1 MIRFVVCIIQEQI
14 IKLNNRLQNGY
25 FLLYYAIMRTE
36 VIEETKNMD
45 FSVKGEEYVYHYIE
59 YRLFKPPKEVRIT
72 KYNGGRYNGDIQKV
86 EVIHKGERFSRH
98 VKPKIPF
105 KKQLI
110 KIPFK
115 PEDFVQ
121 LYSGNVETI
130 NIDHDDAVLE
140 KNGVSKDTIQELYY
154 MKIADHYKEINE
166 YYAELNKTLAQ
177 EREERERREMEEG
190 PAEAYH
196 ENRDEESVWR
206 IINDAWREVPAAEE
220 TDEENEE
227 DEELEDEDEE
237 HDEESEDD
245 DDFFDRLDDDD

>member
-1 MIRFVVCIIQEQI
+1 
-14 IKLNNRLQNGY
+14 
-25 FLLYYAIMRTE
+25 
-36 VIEETKNMD
+36 MD

-72 KYNGGRYNGDIQKV
+72 KYNGGRYHGDIQKV

-115 PEDFVQ
+115 PEDFIE
-121 LYSGNVETI
+121 LYRGNVETV

-140 KNGVSKDTIQELYY
+140 KNGVSKDTIEQLYY

-166 YYAELNKTLAQ
+166 YYAELNKTIAQ
-177 EREERERREMEEG
+177 EREEREHREMEDG
-190 PAEAYH
+190 PVEAYH
-196 ENRDEESVWR
+196 EELDTNHEWDNADAAVDA
-206 IINDAWREVPAAEE
+206 IIREIE
-220 TDEENEE
+220 EE
-227 DEELEDEDEE
+227 DEDFEEDEDHDVETEE
-237 HDEESEDD
+237 DE
-245 DDFFDRLDDDD
+245 FFADLDDDD

>member
-1 MIRFVVCIIQEQI
+1 
-14 IKLNNRLQNGY
+14 
-25 FLLYYAIMRTE
+25 MRTE

>member
-1 MIRFVVCIIQEQI
+1 
-14 IKLNNRLQNGY
+14 
-25 FLLYYAIMRTE
+25 MRTE

-45 FSVKGEEYVYHYIE
+45 FSVSGEEYVYHYIE

-72 KYNGGRYNGDIQKV
+72 KYKGGKYSGDIQKV

-105 KKQLI
+105 RKQLI

-140 KNGVSKDTIQELYY
+140 KNGVSKDTIEELYY

-166 YYAELNKTLAQ
+166 YYAELNKSRAQ
-177 EREERERREMEEG
+177 ERAERERREIEDG
-190 PAEAYH
+190 PAEVYH
-196 ENRDEESVWR
+196 EELDVNHEWDNADAAVDT
-206 IINDAWREVPAAEE
+206 IIREIE
-220 TDEENEE
+220 EE
-227 DEELEDEDEE
+227 DEDPIEEDEGFE
-237 HDEESEDD
+237 EESEEEDD
-245 DDFFDRLDDDD
+245 DDFFADLDDDD

>member
-1 MIRFVVCIIQEQI
+1 MTQFVVCIIQEQI

-25 FLLYYAIMRTE
+25 FLLYYVIMRTE

-45 FSVKGEEYVYHYIE
+45 SSVSGEEYVYHYIE
-59 YRLFKPPKEVRIT
+59 YRLFKLPKEVRIT
-72 KYNGGRYNGDIQKV
+72 KYKGGRYSGDIQKV

-140 KNGVSKDTIQELYY
+140 KNGVSKDTIEELYY

-166 YYAELNKTLAQ
+166 YYADLNKSFAQ
-177 EREERERREMEEG
+177 EREERERREMEDG
-190 PAEAYH
+190 PAEVYH
-196 ENRDEESVWR
+196 EELYVNHEWD
-206 IINDAWREVPAAEE
+206 NAADAVVDAMIREME
-220 TDEENEE
+220 EE
-227 DEELEDEDEE
+227 DEDPIEDED
-237 HDEESEDD
+237 HDEESEEDE
-245 DDFFDRLDDDD
+245 FFADLDDDD

>member
-1 MIRFVVCIIQEQI
+1 
-14 IKLNNRLQNGY
+14 
-25 FLLYYAIMRTE
+25 MRTE

-45 FSVKGEEYVYHYIE
+45 FSVSGEEYVYHYIE

-72 KYNGGRYNGDIQKV
+72 KYKGGRYSGDIQKV

-105 KKQLI
+105 RKQLI

-121 LYSGNVETI
+121 LYSGNVETV

-140 KNGVSKDTIQELYY
+140 KNGVSKDTIEQLYY

-166 YYAELNKTLAQ
+166 YYAELNKSRAQ
-177 EREERERREMEEG
+177 ERAERERREMEDG
-190 PAEAYH
+190 PAEVYH
-196 ENRDEESVWR
+196 EELDVNHEWDNVEAEA
-206 IINDAWREVPAAEE
+206 DAVIREI
-220 TDEENEE
+220 D
-227 DEELEDEDEE
+227 EDEDLEE
-237 HDEESEDD
+237 GSEEED
-245 DDFFDRLDDDD
+245 DDFFARLDLGDDDDDDDDDD

>member
-1 MIRFVVCIIQEQI
+1 
-14 IKLNNRLQNGY
+14 
-25 FLLYYAIMRTE
+25 MRTE

-121 LYSGNVETI
+121 LYSGNVETV

-140 KNGVSKDTIQELYY
+140 KNGVSKDTIEQLYY

-177 EREERERREMEEG
+177 ERAERERRELEDW

-196 ENRDEESVWR
+196 EELDTRHEWRNAEAAVDAVVRELDEDEDLDEE
-206 IINDAWREVPAAEE
+206 P
-220 TDEENEE
+220 EE
-227 DEELEDEDEE
+227 DEFLDDLEFDDDEDEDG
-237 HDEESEDD
+237 DEED
-245 DDFFDRLDDDD
+245 DDFFARL

>member
-1 MIRFVVCIIQEQI
+1 
-14 IKLNNRLQNGY
+14 
-25 FLLYYAIMRTE
+25 MRTE

-59 YRLFKPPKEVRIT
+59 YRLFKAPKEVRIT

-140 KNGVSKDTIQELYY
+140 KNGVSKDTIEELYY

-166 YYAELNKTLAQ
+166 YYAELNKTIAQ
-177 EREERERREMEEG
+177 ERDERERREMEDG

-196 ENRDEESVWR
+196 EELDSRYEWHNANAAV
-206 IINDAWREVPAAEE
+206 DAVVREL
-220 TDEENEE
+220 D
-227 DEELEDEDEE
+227 EDEDLE
-237 HDEESEDD
+237 DEESEDD
-245 DDFFDRLDDDD
+245 DDFFETLEFDDDD

>member
-1 MIRFVVCIIQEQI
+1 
-14 IKLNNRLQNGY
+14 
-25 FLLYYAIMRTE
+25 
-36 VIEETKNMD
+36 MD

-59 YRLFKPPKEVRIT
+59 YRLFKAPKEVRIT

-121 LYSGNVETI
+121 LYSGNVETV

-140 KNGVSKDTIQELYY
+140 KNGVSKDTIEQLYY

-166 YYAELNKTLAQ
+166 YYANLNKTLAQ
-177 EREERERREMEEG
+177 EREERERREMEDG

-196 ENRDEESVWR
+196 EELDSRYEWR
-206 IINDAWREVPAAEE
+206 NANAATDAVVREL
-220 TDEENEE
+220 DEE
-227 DEELEDEDEE
+227 DEDLE
-237 HDEESEDD
+237 DEESEEGDA
-245 DDFFDRLDDDD
+245 DDFFDDDD

>member
-1 MIRFVVCIIQEQI
+1 
-14 IKLNNRLQNGY
+14 
-25 FLLYYAIMRTE
+25 MRTE

-45 FSVKGEEYVYHYIE
+45 SSVSGEEYVYHYIE
-59 YRLFKPPKEVRIT
+59 YRLFKLPKEVRIT
-72 KYNGGRYNGDIQKV
+72 KYKGGRYSGDIQKV

-140 KNGVSKDTIQELYY
+140 KNGVSKDTIEELYY

-166 YYAELNKTLAQ
+166 YYAELNKSRAQ
-177 EREERERREMEEG
+177 ERAERERREMEDG

-196 ENRDEESVWR
+196 RELDVNHEWDNADAAVDT
-206 IINDAWREVPAAEE
+206 IIREIE
-220 TDEENEE
+220 EE
-227 DEELEDEDEE
+227 DEDLEEEEEDPVEVVEGEE
-237 HDEESEDD
+237 DEDD
-245 DDFFDRLDDDD
+245 DDFFARLDDDD

>member
-1 MIRFVVCIIQEQI
+1 
-14 IKLNNRLQNGY
+14 
-25 FLLYYAIMRTE
+25 
-36 VIEETKNMD
+36 MD
-45 FSVKGEEYVYHYIE
+45 SSVRGEEYVYHYIE
-59 YRLFKPPKEVRIT
+59 YRLFKLPKEVRIT
-72 KYNGGRYNGDIQKV
+72 KYKGGRYSGDIQKV

-140 KNGVSKDTIQELYY
+140 KNGVSKDTIEELYY

-166 YYAELNKTLAQ
+166 YYADLNKAFAQ
-177 EREERERREMEEG
+177 EREERERREMEDG

-196 ENRDEESVWR
+196 SELDVNHEWDNAADAAVDA
-206 IINDAWREVPAAEE
+206 IIREIE
-220 TDEENEE
+220 EE
-227 DEELEDEDEE
+227 DEDLEDEDED
-237 HDEESEDD
+237 HDEESEEEDD
-245 DDFFDRLDDDD
+245 DDFFDRLDFDDDD

>member
-1 MIRFVVCIIQEQI
+1 
-14 IKLNNRLQNGY
+14 
-25 FLLYYAIMRTE
+25 
-36 VIEETKNMD
+36 MD

-72 KYNGGRYNGDIQKV
+72 KYNGGRYHGDIQKV

-115 PEDFVQ
+115 PEDFVE
-121 LYSGNVETI
+121 LYHGCVQTI
-130 NIDHDDAVLE
+130 NIEHDDAVLE
-140 KNGVSKDTIQELYY
+140 KNGVSKDTIEQLYY

-166 YYAELNKTLAQ
+166 YYADLNKSLAQ
-177 EREERERREMEEG
+177 EREARERRETEDG

-196 ENRDEESVWR
+196 EELDTNHEWDNAEAAV
-206 IINDAWREVPAAEE
+206 DAVIREL
-220 TDEENEE
+220 DG
-227 DEELEDEDEE
+227 EDEDEDLE
-237 HDEESEDD
+237 LEEGEEFDEDEDGDD
-245 DDFFDRLDDDD
+245 DDEFPDLDFDD

>member
-1 MIRFVVCIIQEQI
+1 
-14 IKLNNRLQNGY
+14 
-25 FLLYYAIMRTE
+25 
-36 VIEETKNMD
+36 MD
-45 FSVKGEEYVYHYIE
+45 FSVCGEEYVYHYIE
-59 YRLFKPPKEVRIT
+59 YRLFKLPKEVRIT
-72 KYNGGRYNGDIQKV
+72 KYKGGRYSGDIQKV

-140 KNGVSKDTIQELYY
+140 KNGVSKDTIEELYY

-166 YYAELNKTLAQ
+166 YYADLNKSFAQ
-177 EREERERREMEEG
+177 EREERERREIEDG

-196 ENRDEESVWR
+196 EELDVNHEWDNAADAVVDAMITEMEE
-206 IINDAWREVPAAEE
+206 EEAEAL
-220 TDEENEE
+220 EENEGH
-227 DEELEDEDEE
+227 DED
-237 HDEESEDD
+237 EDD
-245 DDFFDRLDDDD
+245 DDFFARLDDDD

>member
-1 MIRFVVCIIQEQI
+1 M
-14 IKLNNRLQNGY
+14 
-25 FLLYYAIMRTE
+25 LYYAIMRTE

-45 FSVKGEEYVYHYIE
+45 FSVKGEAYVYHYIE

-72 KYNGGRYNGDIQKV
+72 KYNGGVYNGDIQKV

-115 PEDFVQ
+115 PEDFVE
-121 LYSGNVETI
+121 LYSGNIETV

-140 KNGVSKDTIQELYY
+140 KNGVSKDTIEQLYY

-166 YYAELNKTLAQ
+166 YYAELNKNLAQ
-177 EREERERREMEEG
+177 ERAERERREMEEG

-196 ENRDEESVWR
+196 EELDTRHEWHNVRAA
-206 IINDAWREVPAAEE
+206 IDAVVR
-220 TDEENEE
+220 EE
-227 DEELEDEDEE
+227 DEDLEDESEEDEDLEDEE
-237 HDEESEDD
+237 DEDADE
-245 DDFFDRLDDDD
+245 FFANLDDDDD

>member
-1 MIRFVVCIIQEQI
+1 
-14 IKLNNRLQNGY
+14 
-25 FLLYYAIMRTE
+25 
-36 VIEETKNMD
+36 MD
-45 FSVKGEEYVYHYIE
+45 FSVCGEEYVYHYIE

-72 KYNGGRYNGDIQKV
+72 KYKGGRYSGDIQKV

-121 LYSGNVETI
+121 LYSGNVEII

-140 KNGVSKDTIQELYY
+140 KNGVSKDTIEELYY

-166 YYAELNKTLAQ
+166 YYADLNKSFAQ
-177 EREERERREMEEG
+177 EREERERREMEDG

-196 ENRDEESVWR
+196 EELDTNHEWDNADAVVDAMIREMEE
-206 IINDAWREVPAAEE
+206 EEE
-220 TDEENEE
+220 TEALEENEDHNE
-227 DEELEDEDEE
+227 D
-237 HDEESEDD
+237 EDD
-245 DDFFDRLDDDD
+245 DDFFARLGDNED

>member
-1 MIRFVVCIIQEQI
+1 
-14 IKLNNRLQNGY
+14 
-25 FLLYYAIMRTE
+25 
-36 VIEETKNMD
+36 MD

-72 KYNGGRYNGDIQKV
+72 KYNGGRYHGDIQKV

-115 PEDFVQ
+115 PEDFIE
-121 LYSGNVETI
+121 LYRGNVETV

-140 KNGVSKDTIQELYY
+140 KNGVSKDTIEQLYY
-154 MKIADHYKEINE
+154 MKIADHYKEIND
-166 YYAELNKTLAQ
+166 YYVELNKTLAQ
-177 EREERERREMEEG
+177 ERDERERREMEDG

-196 ENRDEESVWR
+196 EEPISRYEWHNANAVE
-206 IINDAWREVPAAEE
+206 DAVVREL
-220 TDEENEE
+220 DEE
-227 DEELEDEDEE
+227 DEDLDEEPEEEDEFLDDLEFDDDDEDEDG
-237 HDEESEDD
+237 DEED
-245 DDFFDRLDDDD
+245 DDFFARL

>member
-1 MIRFVVCIIQEQI
+1 M
-14 IKLNNRLQNGY
+14 
-25 FLLYYAIMRTE
+25 LYYAIMSTE

-59 YRLFKPPKEVRIT
+59 YRLFKAPKEVRIT

-140 KNGVSKDTIQELYY
+140 KNGVSKDTIEELYY

-166 YYAELNKTLAQ
+166 YYAELNKTIAQ
-177 EREERERREMEEG
+177 ERDERERREMEDG

-196 ENRDEESVWR
+196 EELDSRYEWHNANAAV
-206 IINDAWREVPAAEE
+206 DAVVREL
-220 TDEENEE
+220 D
-227 DEELEDEDEE
+227 EDEDLE
-237 HDEESEDD
+237 DEESEDD
-245 DDFFDRLDDDD
+245 DDFFETLEFDDDD

>member
-1 MIRFVVCIIQEQI
+1 
-14 IKLNNRLQNGY
+14 
-25 FLLYYAIMRTE
+25 MRTE

-72 KYNGGRYNGDIQKV
+72 KYNGGRYHGDIQKV

-115 PEDFVQ
+115 PEDFIE
-121 LYSGNVETI
+121 LYRGNVETV

-140 KNGVSKDTIQELYY
+140 KNGVSKDTIEQLYY

-166 YYAELNKTLAQ
+166 YYAELNKTIAQ
-177 EREERERREMEEG
+177 EREEREHREMEDG
-190 PAEAYH
+190 PVEAYH
-196 ENRDEESVWR
+196 EELDTNHEWDNADAAVDA
-206 IINDAWREVPAAEE
+206 IIREIE
-220 TDEENEE
+220 EE
-227 DEELEDEDEE
+227 DEDFEEDEDHDVETEE
-237 HDEESEDD
+237 DE
-245 DDFFDRLDDDD
+245 FFADLDDDD